1 MGTKDGIRNINHL
14 KEGIRYIDQMKEW
27 IDISKGSYFKLRE
40 SISIDELYTLMKE
53 RWDTQRLG
61 KFQLNRDMLSDH
73 ISLDDYSAMGLT
85 MKISVSVTSYFALGW
100 KNWFNKNKMV
110 VIEWGGKGISA
121 NNEAK
126 VRQIGE
132 TGYKEAFALA
142 SEHIRA
148 VCAGMREVLGDKVL

>member
-1 MGTKDGIRNINHL
+1 
-14 KEGIRYIDQMKEW
+14 MKEW

-85 MKISVSVTSYFALGW
+85 MKISVSVTSYFQIGW

-110 VIEWGGKGISA
+110 IIATDGKSHSAGKMQIE
-121 NNEAK
+121 
-126 VRQIGE
+126 E
-132 TGYKEAFALA
+132 TVYKEAFALA
-142 SEHIRA
+142 SNHIRA